1 MRQMTNWLS
10 GLTQTRAAGD
20 PHVLITILAVKGSAP
35 RCGGSKMVVTS
46 NEVFDTIGGGQLEV
60 LAIER
65 SRKILEGILPAVQ
78 QIEHYPLAATAMQ
91 CCGGS
96 VTLFFEPLLCD
107 MPEVVIFG
115 AGHVGQ
121 SISHLL
127 ENLPVR
133 TKLIDSR
140 QNWLEKSAAQQ
151 KVLLRDAL
159 LDGPGLA
166 SLVPRN
172 SWVFV
177 LTHDHAIDFTL
188 MKYLTKRS
196 DLAFLGM
203 IGSKT
208 KWKSFSA
215 RLKRDG
221 ATINELARVCCPI
234 GDGDIQFKEPSAIAI
249 DVVARLLRDI
259 TRKSCLSEDGTSEV
273 VPSSSA
279 SPVHRQ
285 SECADEEIV
294 EISKRH
300 LKNEVP
306 GLFL

>member
-1 MRQMTNWLS
+1 MQRMTNWHS
-10 GLTQTRAAGD
+10 GLTQTRAAGE

-35 RCGGSKMVVTS
+35 RYGGSKMVVTRKK
-46 NEVFDTIGGGQLEV
+46 VFDTIGGGQLEL

-65 SRKILEGILPAVQ
+65 SRRILRGILPAVQ

-96 VTLFFEPLLCD
+96 VTLLFEPLFCD
-107 MPEVVIFG
+107 MPEIVIFG

-140 QNWLEKSAAQQ
+140 QNWLDKSAAQQ
-151 KVLLRDAL
+151 KVLLSGEL

-177 LTHDHAIDFTL
+177 LTHDHAIDYTL
-188 MKYLTKRS
+188 MQYLIKRP

-208 KWKSFSA
+208 KWKNFSA
-215 RLKRDG
+215 RLERDG

-259 TRKSCLSEDGTSEV
+259 TRKSFLGEGSPSEV
-273 VPSSSA
+273 IPSSSA
-279 SPVHRQ
+279 SSVHRQ
-285 SECADEEIV
+285 SEYADKQTV
-294 EISKRH
+294 EISNRK
-300 LKNEVP
+300 LKKEVP

>member
-10 GLTQTRAAGD
+10 GLTQTRAAAD

-35 RCGGSKMVVTS
+35 RYGGSKMVVTS

-133 TKLIDSR
+133 TKLID
-140 QNWLEKSAAQQ
+140 L
-151 KVLLRDAL
+151 
-159 LDGPGLA
+159 
-166 SLVPRN
+166 SLI
-172 SWVFV
+172 
-177 LTHDHAIDFTL
+177 HI
-188 MKYLTKRS
+188 
-196 DLAFLGM
+196 
-203 IGSKT
+203 
-208 KWKSFSA
+208 
-215 RLKRDG
+215 
-221 ATINELARVCCPI
+221 
-234 GDGDIQFKEPSAIAI
+234 
-249 DVVARLLRDI
+249 
-259 TRKSCLSEDGTSEV
+259 
-273 VPSSSA
+273 
-279 SPVHRQ
+279 
-285 SECADEEIV
+285 
-294 EISKRH
+294 
-300 LKNEVP
+300 
-306 GLFL
+306 

>member
-1 MRQMTNWLS
+1 MQRMTNWHS
-10 GLTQTRAAGD
+10 GLTQTRAAGE
-20 PHVLITILAVKGSAP
+20 PHILITILAVKGSAP
-35 RCGGSKMVVTS
+35 RYGGSKMVVTRKK
-46 NEVFDTIGGGQLEV
+46 VFDTIGGGQLEL

-65 SRKILEGILPAVQ
+65 SRRILKGILPAVQ

-96 VTLFFEPLLCD
+96 VTLLFEPLFCD
-107 MPEVVIFG
+107 MPEIVIFG

-140 QNWLEKSAAQQ
+140 QNWLDESAAQQ
-151 KVLLRDAL
+151 KVLLSEAL

-166 SLVPRN
+166 RLVPSN
-172 SWVFV
+172 TWVFV
-177 LTHDHAIDFTL
+177 LTHDHAIDYTL
-188 MKYLTKRS
+188 MQYLIKRS

-208 KWKSFSA
+208 KWKNFSA
-215 RLKRDG
+215 RLERDG
-221 ATINELARVCCPI
+221 ATINELAKVCCPI
-234 GDGDIQFKEPSAIAI
+234 GDGGIQFKEPSAIAI

-259 TRKSCLSEDGTSEV
+259 TRKGYLGEDVPPEVTS
-273 VPSSSA
+273 SSSA
-279 SPVHRQ
+279 SSVHSQ
-285 SECADEEIV
+285 SEFADEETV
-294 EISKRH
+294 EISKRQ
-300 LKNEVP
+300 LKSEVP